1 MKNITLDGYE
11 YILTYRQPTTMN
23 ALCVYKIQNIHNTN
37 ENPVYF
43 LASGELSE
51 WFIRRSTFNEMKAH
65 ILPQHY
71 EGFFKDEFTA
81 ILMAKNIAMD
91 TVITLQKSALE
102 EAQKTLQKSALE
114 EAQKT
119 LAQATEEIVKL
130 QSEISWEGCDT
141 FEQYYDS
148 QDELRK
154 AAVIREKEAK

>member
-23 ALCVYKIQNIHNTN
+23 VLCVYKIQNIHNTN

-43 LASGELSE
+43 LASGELRE
-51 WFIRRSTFNEMKAH
+51 RFISMNTFNEMKTH

-81 ILMAKNIAMD
+81 ILMAKNVAKD
-91 TVITLQKSALE
+91 TVITLQEFALE
-102 EAQKTLQKSALE
+102 K
-114 EAQKT
+114 AQKT
-119 LAQATEEIVKL
+119 LAEVSEKIANL
-130 QSEISWEGCDT
+130 QSEISWEGCDA

-154 AAVIREKEAK
+154 DAVNREKEAK

>member
-1 MKNITLDGYE
+1 MKNITLDGYK
-11 YILTYRQPTTMN
+11 YLLIYRQPTTMN
-23 ALCVYKIQNIHNTN
+23 TMCVYRILKAN

-51 WFIRRSTFNEMKAH
+51 WFISRSTFNEMKSH

-91 TVITLQKSALE
+91 SYIALQKSALE
-102 EAQKTLQKSALE
+102 EAQKALA
-114 EAQKT
+114 EAAEK
-119 LAQATEEIVKL
+119 LVKL
-130 QSEISWEGCDT
+130 QSEISLENCDA

-154 AAVIREKEAK
+154 AAINRERKDKNND

>member
-1 MKNITLDGYE
+1 MKNITLDGYK
-11 YILTYRQPTTMN
+11 YLLIYRQPTTMN
-23 ALCVYKIQNIHNTN
+23 TMCVYRILKAN

-51 WFIRRSTFNEMKAH
+51 WFISRSTFNEMKSH

-91 TVITLQKSALE
+91 TYIALQKSALE
-102 EAQKTLQKSALE
+102 EAQKALAE
-114 EAQKT
+114 VIEK
-119 LAQATEEIVKL
+119 LVKL
-130 QSEISWEGCDT
+130 QSEISLENCDA

-148 QDELRK
+148 QDELKK
-154 AAVIREKEAK
+154 AAINRERENKNND

>member
-23 ALCVYKIQNIHNTN
+23 TLCVYKIQNIHNTN

-43 LASGELSE
+43 LASVELNE
-51 WFIRRSTFNEMKAH
+51 RFIKNRTLNEMKTH
-65 ILPQHY
+65 IMPQHY

-81 ILMAKNIAMD
+81 ILMAKNVAMD
-91 TVITLQKSALE
+91 TVIELQKSALE
-102 EAQKTLQKSALE
+102 EAQKALAE
-114 EAQKT
+114 
-119 LAQATEEIVKL
+119 ATEKLVKL
-130 QSEISWEGCDT
+130 QSEVSWEGCDV

-154 AAVIREKEAK
+154 AALNREKEAK

>member
-23 ALCVYKIQNIHNTN
+23 TLCVYKIQNIQNTN
-37 ENPVYF
+37 EDPVYF
-43 LASGELSE
+43 LASCEMRE
-51 WFIRRSTFNEMKAH
+51 RFISMRTFNEMKTH
-65 ILPQHY
+65 IMPQHY

-81 ILMAKNIAMD
+81 ILMAKNVAMD

-102 EAQKTLQKSALE
+102 EAQKTLAEVSEK
-114 EAQKT
+114 
-119 LAQATEEIVKL
+119 LANL
-130 QSEISWEGCDT
+130 QSVVSWEGCDA

-154 AAVIREKEAK
+154 AALNREKEDENNG

>member
-1 MKNITLDGYE
+1 MKNITIDGYE
-11 YILTYRQPTTMN
+11 YIQIYRQPTSMN
-23 ALCVYKIQNIHNTN
+23 TLSVYKIQNIHNAN

-43 LASGELSE
+43 LASHELRE
-51 WFIRRSTFNEMKAH
+51 QFISMHTFNEMKTH
-65 ILPQHY
+65 IMPQHY

-81 ILMAKNIAMD
+81 ILMAKNVAMD

-102 EAQKTLQKSALE
+102 EAQKALAE
-114 EAQKT
+114 
-119 LAQATEEIVKL
+119 ATEELVKL

-154 AAVIREKEAK
+154 AALNREKEAK

>member
-11 YILTYRQPTTMN
+11 YILTYRQPTTLN
-23 ALCVYKIQNIHNTN
+23 TLCVYKIQSIHNAN

-43 LASGELSE
+43 LASGELRE
-51 WFIRRSTFNEMKAH
+51 RFISMSTFNEMKTH

-81 ILMAKNIAMD
+81 ILMVKNVAMD

-102 EAQKTLQKSALE
+102 KAQKALAE
-114 EAQKT
+114 T
-119 LAQATEEIVKL
+119 TEKLVNL
-130 QSEISWEGCDT
+130 QSVVSWEGCDA

-148 QDELRK
+148 QDELKK
-154 AAVIREKEAK
+154 AALNREKEGR

>member
-23 ALCVYKIQNIHNTN
+23 VLCVYKIQNIHNTN
-37 ENPVYF
+37 EDPVYF

-51 WFIRRSTFNEMKAH
+51 WFIKNSTFNEMKTH

-81 ILMAKNIAMD
+81 ILMAKNVAMD

-102 EAQKTLQKSALE
+102 KAQKALAE
-114 EAQKT
+114 
-119 LAQATEEIVKL
+119 ATEKLVKL
-130 QSEISWEGCDT
+130 QSVVSWEGCDA

-148 QDELRK
+148 QDELKK
-154 AAVIREKEAK
+154 AAVNREKEGENK